1 MMNED
6 KLRDYLKW
14 VTADLHETRQRLR
27 ELEAGDQEPIA
38 IVGMSCRYPGGV
50 TSPDELWRLVA
61 DGTDAV
67 SGFPTERGWD
77 LEGLYDPDP
86 EHAGTAYTRHGG
98 FLHDADRFDAGFFGI
113 SPREALA
120 TDPQQ
125 RLLLETAWELLE
137 RAGIDPSSLKGSKA
151 GVFVGASTSGYASDV
166 VETPDE
172 LEGLL
177 LTGGSGAVL
186 SGRIAYTLGLEG
198 PAVTVDT
205 ACSSSLVALH
215 LAVQALRNGECSMAI
230 AGGVSVMASPL
241 VFVEFSR
248 QRGLSADGR
257 CKPFAAAADGT
268 GWAEGV
274 GMLLVERLSDARK
287 NGHQVLAV
295 VRGSAVN
302 QDGASNGL
310 TAPNGPAQ
318 QRVIREALAASG
330 LTAGQVD
337 AVEAHGTGTTLG
349 DPIEAQALL
358 ATYGR
363 NRPDGRPLRLGSI
376 KSNIGHAQS
385 AAGVAGVIKM
395 VMAMREGVLPRSLH
409 IDEPTPHVDW
419 SSGAVELLTEAMPW
433 PETGEPRRAAVSSFG
448 VSGTNA
454 HTIIE
459 QAPEPAA
466 PESAAP
472 EGGTGAADG
481 TAPPWVLSARTEPAL
496 RAQAARLHA
505 HLAERPGHDAHDV
518 AHALATTRAALE
530 HRAVVTGTDRGQ
542 LLAGLA
548 AVAAGEPAAGTVRG
562 RVSDGLLAFLFTGQG
577 AQRPG
582 MGRELHA
589 AHPVFAAAFDAACAE
604 LDRHLDR
611 PLAEALDGDLVHE
624 TAYTQAALFAV
635 EVALFRLVES
645 WGITPDFLAGH
656 SVGEIAA
663 AHAAGVLSLAD
674 AAQLVAARG
683 RLMQALPAGGAMVS
697 VQADE
702 ETVLPLLAGREDEA
716 GIAAVNG
723 PEAVVISGTEAAV
736 LEIAG
741 TLADRGVKTKR
752 LRVSHAFHSPLMEP
766 MLEEFRAV
774 VSGLSFHAP
783 ALSLVSNV
791 TGTLATTGELTS
803 PDYWVRHVRE
813 AVRFADGIRTLHAE
827 GVRTC
832 LELGP
837 DGTLS
842 AMGQACLDDDTT
854 ALVPALR
861 KDRPEAP
868 ALLAALAALH
878 TRGTGPDWA
887 AFLAGRPARHVD
899 LPTYA
904 FQHDSFWLRAT
915 GSTGDAGA
923 LGLGPAHHP
932 LLGAVVALPEGHL
945 LTARLS
951 VQTHPWLADHVV
963 LGSVVVP
970 GTALLE
976 LAVRAGDEAGCA
988 GVEELTLETPLVMP
1002 PGGGVQLRVSVTGPD
1017 DSGRRTLGL
1026 YSRAE
1031 DAPED
1036 EPWTRHAT
1044 GVLTTTG
1051 RAAST
1056 DLRAWPP
1063 AGAEPVDL
1071 TGLYDGFAA
1080 NGVTYGP
1087 LFRGLRAAWR
1097 RGDEVYAEVALPE
1110 EAAEEAA
1117 RYGVHPALL
1126 DAALHAVGL
1135 GGFVEDTGQP
1145 WLPFVWNGIS
1155 LHATGAAALRV
1166 RATPAG
1172 ADAMSLEIADATG
1185 ASVASVTSLAMRP
1198 VSAEQ
1203 LTTAGTGA
1211 YLDSL
1216 FQIDWIPAPAVT
1228 GPAAPAVALL
1238 AAQGDLAPRL
1248 ARALGDGPAR
1258 PAVHDG
1264 LAAIAAGAQMPD
1276 AVLLPCATEGP
1287 APEQVRAEVRR
1298 VLAAVQDWL
1307 ADERFENSRLV
1318 LVTHGAVAAR
1328 DGEDLADPGLAA
1340 VWGLVR
1346 SAQTENPGR
1355 FLLLDLD
1362 GDDASHRALPAAL
1375 GTALATDEPQLAL
1388 RTGTALVPRLGRVT
1402 ADGGL
1407 VPPPGTDPWRL
1418 EIVDRGTLENLH
1430 LTAHPE
1436 AAAPLEPGQ
1445 VRIAV
1450 RAAGLNFRD
1459 VLNTL
1464 GMYPGK
1470 SGFLGLEGA
1479 GVVVETAPDVTDLA
1493 VGDHVMGLLSGA
1505 FSPLSVADRR
1515 LVVPMPRGWTHA
1527 QAATV
1532 PIAFLTAYYGLFD
1545 IGGLRAGERVLV
1557 HAAAGGVGSA
1567 AVQLARHIGAETFG
1581 TASETKWDTLR
1592 AAGLDDAHIANS
1604 RTLDFE
1610 QEFLAATD
1618 GRGMDVVLDSLAR
1631 EFVDASLRL
1640 LPHGGRFA
1648 EMGKTDIRDPDEVAA
1663 LHPGVHYRNFD
1674 IIEAGPDR
1682 IREILAELLALF
1694 ETGALRPLPVTA
1706 WDVHRAPDA
1715 FRHLGQGRNIGKV
1728 ALTLP
1733 TALDPD
1739 GTILVTGATGT
1750 LGGHLA
1756 RHLVTEHGA
1765 RHLLLTS
1772 RRGPDAPGAAELRD
1786 ELAALGAEVTLAAC
1800 DAADR
1805 EALAALLA
1813 AVPDE
1818 HPLTAIVHTAGVLDD
1833 GVVGALTAD
1842 RLDAVLRPKVD
1853 AARHLHDLTRGLDL
1867 AAFVL
1872 FSSVAGVFGAA
1883 GQANYAAA
1891 NAYLDALA
1899 QHRRRAGLPATSVA
1913 WGLWAE
1919 ASGMTGAL
1927 AEIDRGRMTRSGLT
1941 GMTTAEGL
1949 GLLDT
1954 AVGLARPALVS
1965 LHLDIAGL
1973 RADAEGVPALLRGLV
1988 QSPGRRV
1995 VQPGAGSAEGLAQR
2009 LAGLAP
2015 AEQAQTL
2022 LDLVRTHV
2030 AAVLGHTGA
2039 DSVDGDRAFKEL
2051 GFDSLTAVELRN
2063 RLNGATGLR
2072 LHATLVFDYPN
2083 PTALVEFLRG
2093 ELLGAQ
2099 AQFAV
2104 NGPARAAAPAD
2115 EPIAIVG
2122 MACRFPGG
2130 IASPEE
2136 LWRLLADGGD
2146 AISGFPADRG
2156 WDLDALY
2163 DPDPDRPGTSY
2174 TKEGGFLHDVAGFD
2188 PAFFGISPREAL
2200 ATDPQQRLL
2209 LEAAWEVFE
2218 RAGIDP
2224 SSLKG
2229 SKAGVF
2235 AGVSYHDYG
2244 SHTAA
2249 LPGEVEGYLVTGNSN
2264 SIASGRIA
2272 YTFGLEGPAVTVDT
2286 ACSSSLVALHLAIQ
2300 ALRSGEC
2307 EMALAGGVTV
2317 MAKPDTFVDFARQ
2330 RGLAPD
2336 GRCKA
2341 FAGAADGT
2349 AWAEGVSLLL
2359 VERLSDARRNGHQVL
2374 AVVRGSAVNQDG
2386 ASNGLTAPNGPSQQ
2400 RVIRAALESA
2410 GLGTADVD
2418 AVEAHGTGTRLGDP
2432 IEAQALLATYGR
2444 NRPDDRP
2451 LWLGSLKSNIGH
2463 TQAASGVAGIIKM
2476 VLAMREGLLPRTLH
2490 VDEPTPHVDWSA
2502 GAVELLT
2509 EAVAWPEAEDRPRRA
2524 AVSSFGFSGTNAHV
2538 ILEQAP
2544 AVDEDGAAVHDAPGA
2559 VPWVL
2564 SAKSPAALEQQAGRL
2579 REFVAEHPELSPV
2592 DVAFSLATSRVAMEH
2607 RAVVVGTGREELL
2620 AGLATP
2626 AGGEA
2631 VGGKLAVL
2639 FTGQGAQ
2646 RIGMGRELR
2655 AAFPVFA
2662 DAFGAV
2668 CTELDLERSLVEV
2681 IDEDG
2686 EALDRTEYTQ
2696 AALFAVEVALFRLV
2710 ESWGIRPDFL
2720 AGHSVGEIAAA
2731 HVAGVLSLA
2740 DAARL
2745 VSARG
2750 RLMQALPAGGAM
2762 VAVQADEETVLPL
2775 LAGREAEVG
2784 IAAVNGP
2791 QSVVIS
2797 GAESAV
2803 LEIADALAA
2812 DGVKTK
2818 RLRVSHAFHSPL
2830 MEPMLEDFR
2839 QVVSQLTFSAPSI
2852 PVVATGDVTSP
2863 DYWVA
2868 HVRDA
2873 VRFADG
2879 IRDLESRGVRTFL
2892 ELGPDAVLSAMGQDC
2907 LADEQSAVFVP
2918 VLRKDR
2924 DEERSAVDAL
2934 GRLHTRG
2941 VTVDWQAFF
2950 APSGARRVDLPTYAF
2965 QRERYWLQPTGSR
2978 PGDMASAGLGA
2989 ADHPLLGAAVALPG
3003 SDGFLFTGRLSLS
3016 THPWLADHAV
3026 GGMVLLPGTAFV
3038 ELAMRAGDQANC
3050 GLLEELAL
3058 EIPLVLPERGGV
3070 QLRVSVDEADESGR
3084 RALYVFSRSEDAP
3097 SDEPWTR
3104 HASGLLA
3111 PGRGADT
3118 AVDLSVWPPAGAEP
3132 VDTEGLYEG
3141 LAAGGLDYGPVFQGL
3156 RNAWRLDGEFY
3167 AEVALP
3173 EGADVKEFGLHPALF
3188 DAALHLI
3195 GLSRGE
3201 AAESGPEL
3209 PFAFGDVVLHAV
3221 GASGLRVRMTTL
3233 ESGAASLVF
3242 ADAAGEPVAS
3252 VGSLASRPVST
3263 DELEASRGT
3272 ESLYR
3277 VDWPVVPV
3285 SAVDGTWAAVGAV
3298 PAGSADRF
3306 VVHADVAS
3314 VESAD
3319 AVFAFLPVGSDV
3331 REAAHEALVL
3341 VQSWLAEERFAESR
3355 LVMVTHGAVGVGDAV
3370 TKPAAAAA
3378 WGLVRSAQSE
3388 NPGRFV
3394 LVDVDGA
3401 DASYEVLSSALAVD
3415 EPEFALREGVAYA
3428 PRLTR
3433 ATASVDTAPVWGG
3446 GAVLVTGAMGS
3457 LGGLVARHLVA
3468 AHGVRR
3474 LVLTSRR
3481 GPEAPGAAELRDGL
3495 VALGAEVAVVACDVA
3510 DREALAGLLAGHPV
3524 TAIVHAAGVLDD
3536 GVVES
3541 LTPERLD
3548 AVLRPKA
3555 VAAWNLHELTKDLD
3569 LTAFVLFSSAAGVF
3583 GNAGQANYAAA
3594 NAYLDALAHYR
3605 RAAGL
3610 PATSLA
3616 WGLWADGA
3624 GMAGELGAAEQDR
3637 LERAGSRGLAADEGL
3652 RLFDA
3657 ATVRS
3662 DEALFVPVHL
3672 DLTARFASD
3681 GPVPALLR
3689 RLVRGPQRRTAATGA
3704 TEAAGSWKGRF
3715 AGLAEAERERALVDL
3730 VRAQVAGALGYTSSG
3745 AVELGRAF
3753 SELGFDSLTALELR
3767 NRLSSE
3773 TGVRLPATLVFDY
3786 PTPAALLAF
3795 LREELSGVR
3804 PALSTPA
3811 RPVVGPADDEPI
3823 AIVGMACR
3831 YPGGIASPEDLWR
3844 LVAGEGDAISAF
3856 PTDRGWDLDAL
3867 YHPDPDH
3874 HGTSYTRE
3882 GGFLHR
3888 AADFDPEFFGVSPRE
3903 AVAMDPQQ
3911 RLLLE
3916 TTWEAFER
3924 AGIDPASA
3932 RGSRTGV
3939 FAGVMYYDY
3948 ALRLKAVPDELEGY
3962 VGMGSA
3968 GSVVSGRLAY
3978 SFGLEGPTVTV
3989 DTACS
3994 SSLVALHLAAQAL
4007 RNGECD
4013 MALAGGVT
4021 VMSAPSTFVEFS
4033 RQRGLSADG
4042 RCKPFAAAADG
4053 TGWSEGVGMLVVERL
4068 SDARRNGHQVLAV
4081 VRGSAVNQDGASNGL
4096 TAPNGPSQQRVIRAA
4111 LESAGLTAADVDAVE
4126 AHGTGTRLGDPI
4138 EAQALLATYGQDRPE
4153 DRPLR
4158 LGSLKS
4164 NIGHTQAAAGVG
4176 GVIKMV
4182 MAMREGVLPR
4192 TLHVDEPTPH
4202 VDWSAG
4208 AVELLTEATPWPEA
4222 AGPRRAGVSSF
4233 GFSGTNAHVILEQA
4247 PVTAED
4253 EPVRDT
4259 DGGVAPWVLS
4269 AKSEAALAQQAERL
4283 REFLTDRPELSPMDV
4298 AFSLATSRAV
4308 LEHRAVVTGASRE
4321 ELLSALK
4328 SVAAGENGTVAAD
4341 GRLAVLFTG
4350 QGAQRIGMG
4359 RELRAAFPVFADAFE
4374 AVCAEL
4380 DLERSLVEVIDGD
4393 GEALDRTEYTQVALF
4408 AVEVALFRL
4417 VESWGIRPDFLAG
4430 HSVGEIAAAHVAGVL
4445 SLADAA
4451 RLVAARGRLMQALP
4465 AGGAMVSVQAA
4476 EETVLPLLA
4485 GREGEVG
4492 IAAVNGP
4499 RSVVISG
4506 AESAVLEIADALAA
4520 GGVKTKRLRV
4530 SHAFHSPLMEPMLED
4545 FRQVVSQLTFSEP
4558 SIPIVASGDV
4568 TSPDYWVAHVRDA
4581 VRFADAIRD
4590 LEAEGVRTFLEL
4602 GPDGVLS
4609 AMGQDCL
4616 ADDRSA
4622 IFVPALRKDR
4632 DEQRT
4637 LVDALGRLH
4646 THGVTVDWHAFLAPH
4661 HARRIDLPTY
4671 AFQHQHYWL
4680 DEAAPAIGDV
4690 VSAGLGAADHPLL
4703 GAAVPLADSDGYLFT
4718 GRLSLGTHPWLVDHA
4733 VSGTVLVPGT
4743 AFVELAAVAADRVGC
4758 GLLEELTLEAP
4769 LVLSPQGGVQLQVS
4783 VGAPDEEGRRSLSV
4797 HARPQDAGPDTPWL
4811 RHATGLLAGGA
4822 PAAGFDL
4829 AVWPPTGAE
4838 PLDTEGL
4845 YEGLAVGGLE
4855 YGPVFQGL
4863 RKAWRLGEEVYAEVS
4878 LPEDVEARAFGLHPA
4893 LLDAALH
4900 TIGLGGFVAET
4911 GSPHLPF
4918 AWSDVALFAVGAS
4931 TLRVK
4936 VSPAGGTAVSL
4947 LLADAA
4953 GSAVASVGS
4962 LAVRPV
4968 SAGQLALAGRAQHI
4982 ESMFVVDWRMVAPD
4996 AGSVEDGSRA
5006 VLDTDGGVLHA
5017 ALERTGAKV
5026 AVATELEALLSA
5038 GVVPTT
5044 VLAAVPA
5051 AEGHG
5056 ADAVRE
5062 AAHRALGLVRSW
5074 LAEERFAE
5082 SRLVVVVSGS
5092 VAVDGDDVVT
5102 EPALAAVRGL
5112 VRSAQSE
5119 NPGRFVLVDV
5129 DGTDASY
5136 EALASVLALDEPEFA
5151 LRGGVAYAPRLT
5163 RAAASVD
5170 TAPVWG
5176 EGPVLVTGATG
5187 SLGGLV
5193 ARHLVTAHGVR
5204 RLVLTSRRGPEAPG
5218 AAELRGELVAL
5229 GAEVAVVACDVADRE
5244 ALAGLLAG
5252 YPVSAVVHAA
5262 GVLDDGVVESL
5273 TPERLDAVLRPKAVA
5288 AWNLHELTK
5297 DLDLTAFVLFSSA
5310 AGVFGNAG
5318 QANYAAANS
5327 FLDALAEH
5335 RRAAGLPA
5343 TSLAWGLWA
5352 DEAGMAGELAD
5363 HDRVR
5368 MSRSGVAPLSAKEG
5382 LGLFDLAESIGRA
5395 VMMPMHLDLPA
5406 LGAGS
5411 GQVPALLRGLFR
5423 VPARR
5428 VVVTDTDPSTTLQQR
5443 LSGLSRVE
5451 QDSLLLDLVR
5461 AQAASVL
5468 SYAGPEAIGPDRAF
5482 SEFGFDSLTAVEL
5495 RNRLNTAT
5503 GLRLPATLMF
5513 DYPTSRALADHLR
5526 SELAPADEP
5535 DGDSEGDRIR
5545 RILLSIPP
5553 ARLRDAGLMETL
5565 LELAD
5570 FRGEP
5575 SAPDETEEKDSID
5588 AMDADSLIQMALGG
5602 AGFDDDVTR
5611 EG

>member
-1 MMNED
+1 MNED

-50 TSPDELWRLVA
+50 TSPEDLWRLVA
-61 DGTDAV
+61 DGTDAI
-67 SGFPTERGWD
+67 SEFPTERGWD

-125 RLLLETAWELLE
+125 RLLLEAAWELLE
-137 RAGIDPSSLKGSKA
+137 RAGIDPASLKGSKA
-151 GVFVGASTSGYASDV
+151 GVFVGASTSGYGSDV
-166 VETPDE
+166 AETPDE

-287 NGHQVLAV
+287 NGHRVLAV

-310 TAPNGPAQ
+310 TAPNGPSQ
-318 QRVIREALAASG
+318 QRVIRAALAAAG
-330 LTAGQVD
+330 LSAGQVD

-363 NRPDGRPLRLGSI
+363 NRPAGRPLRLGSI
-376 KSNIGHAQS
+376 KSNIGHAQA
-385 AAGVAGVIKM
+385 AAGVAGIIKM
-395 VMAMREGVLPRSLH
+395 VMAIRAGVLPRSLH

-419 SSGAVELLTEAMPW
+419 SAGAVELLTDALPW

-459 QAPEPAA
+459 QAPEPADA
-466 PESAAP
+466 EPAAP
-472 EGGTGAADG
+472 GDG
-481 TAPPWVLSARTEPAL
+481 TDDAVLPWVVSARTESAL
-496 RAQAARLHA
+496 RAQAARLHT
-505 HLAERPGHDAHDV
+505 HLAEHPEHGPRDI

-530 HRAVVTGTDRGQ
+530 HRAVVTGTGRGQ

-548 AVAAGEPAAGTVRG
+548 AVAAGEPAAGTAQG

-589 AHPVFAAAFDAACAE
+589 AHPVFAAAFDAAAAE

-611 PLAEALDGDLVHE
+611 PLAEALDGDLVHR

-683 RLMQALPAGGAMVS
+683 RLMQALPDGGAMLS
-697 VQADE
+697 VRAPE

-723 PEAVVISGTEAAV
+723 PEAVVISGTGTAV
-736 LEIAG
+736 QEIAEA
-741 TLADRGVKTKR
+741 LAADGVKTKR

-791 TGTLATTGELTS
+791 TGALATTEELTS

-827 GVRTC
+827 GVRTY

-837 DGTLS
+837 DGTLT
-842 AMGQACLDDDTT
+842 AMAQACLDDDTA

-868 ALLAALAALH
+868 ALLAALARLH

-887 AFLAGRPARHVD
+887 AVLAGPPARHVD

-904 FQHDSFWLRAT
+904 FQHDSYWLRAT
-915 GSTGDAGA
+915 GSTGDASA

-963 LGSVVVP
+963 LGNVVVP

-988 GVEELTLETPLVMP
+988 AVEELTLETPLVMP
-1002 PGGGVQLRVSVTGPD
+1002 VSGGVQLRVSVTGPD
-1017 DSGRRTLGL
+1017 DTGRRTLGL

-1051 RAAST
+1051 RAAT
-1056 DLRAWPP
+1056 VDLRAWPP

-1071 TGLYDGFAA
+1071 TGLYDGFTA
-1080 NGVTYGP
+1080 NGVGYGP

-1110 EAAEEAA
+1110 DAAADAA
-1117 RYGVHPALL
+1117 RYGLHPALL
-1126 DAALHAVGL
+1126 DAALHSVGL

-1145 WLPFVWNGIS
+1145 WLPFVWNNVS

-1166 RATPAG
+1166 KATPAG
-1172 ADAMSLEIADATG
+1172 ADAMALEIADATG
-1185 ASVASVTSLAMRP
+1185 ASVASVTSLALRP
-1198 VSAEQ
+1198 VSADQ
-1203 LTTAGTGA
+1203 LATPGTGA
-1211 YLDSL
+1211 HLDSL
-1216 FQIDWIPAPAVT
+1216 FHVDWTPAPAVT
-1228 GPAAPAVALL
+1228 DPAAPTVALL
-1238 AAQGDLAPRL
+1238 APADDRL
-1248 ARALGDGPAR
+1248 AHALGPAR

-1264 LAAIAAGAQMPD
+1264 LAALAAEAGTGTPVPD
-1276 AVLLPCATEGP
+1276 AVLLVPATEGP
-1287 APEQVRAEVRR
+1287 DPERIRAEVRR
-1298 VLAAVQDWL
+1298 VLATVQDWL
-1307 ADERFENSRLV
+1307 ADERFEHSRLV

-1328 DGEDLADPGLAA
+1328 DGEDTDPGLAA

-1355 FLLLDLD
+1355 FLLLDID
-1362 GDDASHRALPAAL
+1362 TDDATHRALPTAL

-1388 RTGTALVPRLGRVT
+1388 RTGTALVPRLARVP

-1418 EIVDRGTLENLH
+1418 EITDRGTLENLH

-1493 VGDHVMGLLSGA
+1493 VGDRVMGLLSGA

-1515 LVVPMPRGWTHA
+1515 LIVPMPRGWTYA

-1567 AVQLARHIGAETFG
+1567 AVQLARHVGADTFG
-1581 TASETKWDTLR
+1581 TASEAKWDTLR
-1592 AAGLDDAHIANS
+1592 AAGLDDTHIANS

-1610 QEFLAATD
+1610 HKFLAAT
-1618 GRGMDVVLDSLAR
+1618 GGQGMDVVLDSLAR

-1648 EMGKTDIRDPDEVAA
+1648 EMGKTDIRDPEEVAA

-1694 ETGALRPLPVTA
+1694 EAGALRPLPVTA
-1706 WDVHRAPDA
+1706 WDVHSAPDA

-1739 GTILVTGATGT
+1739 GTVLITGATGT

-1772 RRGPDAPGAAELRD
+1772 RRGPDAPGADELR
-1786 ELAALGAEVTLAAC
+1786 AALEELGARVTLAAC

-1805 EALAALLA
+1805 DALAALLA

-1818 HPLTAIVHTAGVLDD
+1818 HPLTAVVHTAGVIDD
-1833 GVVGALTAD
+1833 GVVGALTPE

-1853 AARHLHDLTRGLDL
+1853 AARHLHDLTRHLDL
-1867 AAFVL
+1867 SAFVL

-1919 ASGMTGAL
+1919 SSGMTGTL
-1927 AEIDRGRMTRSGLT
+1927 AEIDRGRMTRSGVT
-1941 GMTTAEGL
+1941 GMSTAEGL

-1965 LHLDIAGL
+1965 MHLDIAGL

-1988 QSPGRRV
+1988 QGPGRRV

-2009 LAGLAP
+2009 LAGLTP
-2015 AEQAQTL
+2015 DEQAQTL

-2039 DSVDGDRAFKEL
+2039 QSVDGDRAFKEL

-2083 PTALVEFLRG
+2083 PAALVAHLRD

-2099 AQFAV
+2099 PQFTAAA
-2104 NGPARAAAPAD
+2104 PARATAAPAD

-2130 IASPEE
+2130 ITTPEE
-2136 LWRLLADGGD
+2136 LWRLLAEGGD
-2146 AISGFPADRG
+2146 AISGFPTDRG

-2224 SSLKG
+2224 GTLRG

-2244 SHTAA
+2244 SNTAA
-2249 LPGEVEGYLVTGNSN
+2249 MPGEVEGYLVTGNSN

-2286 ACSSSLVALHLAIQ
+2286 ACSSSLVALHLAMQ

-2307 EMALAGGVTV
+2307 TMALAGGVTV

-2374 AVVRGSAVNQDG
+2374 AVVRGSAINQDG

-2400 RVIRAALESA
+2400 RVIRAALDSA
-2410 GLGTADVD
+2410 GLTPADID

-2432 IEAQALLATYGR
+2432 IEAQALLATYGQ

-2476 VLAMREGLLPRTLH
+2476 VLALREGLLPRTLH

-2509 EAVAWPEAEDRPRRA
+2509 DAVEWPDDEDRPRRA

-2538 ILEQAP
+2538 IIEQAP
-2544 AVDEDGAAVHDAPGA
+2544 AAPEKEPTPSTPDGGI
-2559 VPWVL
+2559 VPWL
-2564 SAKSPAALEQQAGRL
+2564 ISAKTAAALTQQGERL

-2592 DVAFSLATSRVAMEH
+2592 DVAFTLATSRVAMEH
-2607 RAVVVGTGREELL
+2607 RAVVVGGTREELL
-2620 AGLATP
+2620 TGLTSSLV
-2626 AGGEA
+2626 GDEA

-2646 RIGMGRELR
+2646 RVGMGRELR

-2662 DAFGAV
+2662 DAFAEV
-2668 CTELDLERSLVEV
+2668 CVELDGHVGRSLVGV

-2686 EALDRTEYTQ
+2686 EALDRTEFTQ
-2696 AALFAVEVALFRLV
+2696 AALFAVEVALYRLV
-2710 ESWGIRPDFL
+2710 ESWGVRPDFL

-2745 VSARG
+2745 VAARG

-2762 VAVQADEETVLPL
+2762 VSVQASEETVLPL
-2775 LAGREAEVG
+2775 LAGREDEVG

-2791 QSVVIS
+2791 ASVVVS
-2797 GAESAV
+2797 GVESAV
-2803 LEIADALAA
+2803 VEIAEALAA
-2812 DGVKTK
+2812 EGVKTK

-2830 MEPMLEDFR
+2830 MDPMLEDFR
-2839 QVVSQLTFSAPSI
+2839 HVVSRLTFSSPAI
-2852 PVVATGDVTSP
+2852 PVVVNGDVTSP
-2863 DYWVA
+2863 DYWVD

-2873 VRFADG
+2873 VRFADCVG
-2879 IRDLESRGVRTFL
+2879 ELEGRGVRTFL
-2892 ELGPDAVLSAMGQDC
+2892 ELGPDAVLSAMGPECVTDAAFVPA
-2907 LADEQSAVFVP
+2907 LRKGRDEQHTV
-2918 VLRKDR
+2918 
-2924 DEERSAVDAL
+2924 VDAL

-2941 VTVDWQAFF
+2941 VTVDWPAFF
-2950 APSGARRVDLPTYAF
+2950 APYQARRVDLPTYAF
-2965 QRERYWLQPTGSR
+2965 QRERYWLQPSGSR

-2989 ADHPLLGAAVALPG
+2989 TDHPLLGAAVALPG
-3003 SDGFLFTGRLSLS
+3003 SDGFLFSGRLSLS

-3026 GGMVLLPGTAFV
+3026 GGAVLLPGTAFV
-3038 ELAMRAGDQANC
+3038 ELALHAGDQVDS

-3058 EIPLVLPERGGV
+3058 EVPLILPERGGV
-3070 QLRVSVDEADESGR
+3070 QLRVSVDEADASGR
-3084 RALYVFSRSEDAP
+3084 RALHVFSRSEDAP

-3111 PGRGADT
+3111 PGQGREP

-3132 VDTEGLYEG
+3132 VGTEDLYEG
-3141 LAAGGLDYGPVFQGL
+3141 LAAGGLHYGPVFRGL
-3156 RNAWRLDGEFY
+3156 RSAWRLGADFY

-3173 EGADVKEFGLHPALF
+3173 EGADATSFGLHPALF

-3209 PFAFGDVVLHAV
+3209 PFAFNDVVLHAV
-3221 GASGLRVRMTTL
+3221 GASGLRVRMTTT
-3233 ESGAASLVF
+3233 ESGAASLEF

-3252 VGSLASRPVST
+3252 VGSLAARPVSA
-3263 DELEASRGT
+3263 DALKASRGM

-3277 VDWPVVPV
+3277 VEWPAVPV
-3285 SAVDGTWAAVGAV
+3285 AAVDGTRVAVGAV
-3298 PAGSADRF
+3298 PAALADRLA
-3306 VVHADVAS
+3306 VHADVAS

-3319 AVFAFLPVGSDV
+3319 VVFAFPSAGSGV
-3331 REAAHEALVL
+3331 REAAHEALAL
-3341 VQSWLAEERFAESR
+3341 VQSWLAEERFAASR
-3355 LVMVTHGAVGVGDAV
+3355 LVVVTRGAVAVGDGDVVADPALAAV
-3370 TKPAAAAA
+3370 

-3394 LVDVDGA
+3394 LVDVDGT
-3401 DASYEVLSSALAVD
+3401 DASYELLTSESAVD
-3415 EPEFALREGVAYA
+3415 EPEFALREGVAHA

-3433 ATASVDTAPVWGG
+3433 AAASGDGAAVWGEG
-3446 GAVLVTGAMGS
+3446 PVLVTGATGS

-3468 AHGVRR
+3468 EHGVRR

-3481 GPEAPGAAELRDGL
+3481 GLDAPGAAELRAEL
-3495 VALGAEVAVVACDVA
+3495 VALGAEVAVAACDVS
-3510 DREALAGLLAGHPV
+3510 DRGALAALLAEHPV
-3524 TAIVHAAGVLDD
+3524 TGVVHAAGVLDD
-3536 GVVES
+3536 GVVEA
-3541 LTPERLD
+3541 LTTERLD

-3569 LTAFVLFSSAAGVF
+3569 LTAFVLFSSAAGVI

-3594 NAYLDALAHYR
+3594 NAYLDALAHHR

-3624 GMAGELGAAEQDR
+3624 GMAGALGTVEQNR

-3657 ATVRS
+3657 ATARP

-3672 DLTARFASD
+3672 DLPAS
-3681 GPVPALLR
+3681 GEVPPLLR
-3689 RLVRGPQRRTAATGA
+3689 RLVRGPKRRAVAAAADAAT
-3704 TEAAGSWKGRF
+3704 GSWKGRF
-3715 AGLAEAERERALVDL
+3715 AGLAEGERERALVEL
-3730 VRAQVAGALGYTSSG
+3730 VREQVAGALGYASS
-3745 AVELGRAF
+3745 ASVELGKVF
-3753 SELGFDSLTALELR
+3753 GELGFDSLTALELR
-3767 NRLSSE
+3767 NRLSGE
-3773 TGVRLPATLVFDY
+3773 TGVRLPATLIFDY
-3786 PTPAALLAF
+3786 PTPAALLDF
-3795 LREELSGVR
+3795 LRGELSGVR
-3804 PALSTPA
+3804 TAPSTPA
-3811 RPVVGPADDEPI
+3811 ERTAGAVDDEPI

-3831 YPGGIASPEDLWR
+3831 YPGGISSPEDLWR
-3844 LVAGEGDAISAF
+3844 LVTEGGDAISEF

-3874 HGTSYTRE
+3874 HGTSYTRH
-3882 GGFLHR
+3882 GGFLHQ

-3994 SSLVALHLAAQAL
+3994 SSLVALHLAVQAL

-4021 VMSAPSTFVEFS
+4021 IMSAPSTFVEFS

-4068 SDARRNGHQVLAV
+4068 SDARRKGHQVLAV

-4111 LESAGLTAADVDAVE
+4111 LESAGLVAADVDAVE
-4126 AHGTGTRLGDPI
+4126 AHGTGTTLGDPI

-4153 DRPLR
+4153 GRPLW

-4164 NIGHTQAAAGVG
+4164 NIGHAQAAAGVG

-4182 MAMREGVLPR
+4182 MAMREGLLPR

-4208 AVELLTEATPWPEA
+4208 AVELLTEAMPWPGVDA
-4222 AGPRRAGVSSF
+4222 PRRAGVSSF

-4247 PVTAED
+4247 PVAVEG
-4253 EPVRDT
+4253 EPEGREAP
-4259 DGGVAPWVLS
+4259 GVVPWVLS
-4269 AKSEAALAQQAERL
+4269 AKSVGALEQQAVRL
-4283 REFLTDRPELSPMDV
+4283 REFVAGRPELEPVDV
-4298 AFSLATSRAV
+4298 AFSLASSRAA
-4308 LEHRAVVTGASRE
+4308 LEHRAVVSGASRE
-4321 ELLSALK
+4321 ELL
-4328 SVAAGENGTVAAD
+4328 AGLGAVTGTVVVE
-4341 GRLAVLFTG
+4341 GRFAVLFTG
-4350 QGAQRIGMG
+4350 QGVQRVGMG
-4359 RELRAAFPVFADAFE
+4359 RELRAAFPVFADAFAE
-4374 AVCAEL
+4374 VCAEL
-4380 DLERSLVEVIDGD
+4380 DVHLGRSLVGVIDED
-4393 GEALDRTEYTQVALF
+4393 GEALDRTEFTQAALF
-4408 AVEVALFRL
+4408 AVEVALYRL
-4417 VESWGIRPDFLAG
+4417 VESWGVRPDFLAG

-4465 AGGAMVSVQAA
+4465 AGGAMVSVQAS

-4485 GREGEVG
+4485 GREDEVG

-4499 RSVVISG
+4499 ASVVVSG
-4506 AESAVLEIADALAA
+4506 VESAVVEIAEALAA
-4520 GGVKTKRLRV
+4520 EGVKTKRLRV
-4530 SHAFHSPLMEPMLED
+4530 SHAFHSPLMDPMLED
-4545 FRQVVSQLTFSEP
+4545 FRHVVSGLTFSAP
-4558 SIPIVASGDV
+4558 AIPVVVHGDV
-4568 TSPDYWVAHVRDA
+4568 TSPDYWVDHVRDA
-4581 VRFADAIRD
+4581 VRFADTVRT
-4590 LEAEGVRTFLEL
+4590 LEADGVRTFLEL
-4602 GPDGVLS
+4602 GPDAVLS
-4609 AMGQDCL
+4609 AMGPDAAPDC
-4616 ADDRSA
+4616 A
-4622 IFVPALRKDR
+4622 FVPALRKNR

-4637 LVDALGRLH
+4637 IVEALGRLH
-4646 THGVTVDWHAFLAPH
+4646 THGVTVDWPAFFAPH
-4661 HARRIDLPTY
+4661 HPRRVDLPTY
-4671 AFQHQHYWL
+4671 AFQHRRYWL
-4680 DEAAPAIGDV
+4680 DEATPAIGDV

-4703 GAAVPLADSDGYLFT
+4703 GAAVPLADSDGHLFT
-4718 GRLSLGTHPWLVDHA
+4718 GRLSLATHPWLVDHA

-4769 LVLSPQGGVQLQVS
+4769 LVLSSQGGVQLQVS
-4783 VGAPDEEGRRSLSV
+4783 VGAPDEGGRRTLSV
-4797 HARPQDAGPDTPWL
+4797 HARAHDAGPDTPWV
-4811 RHATGLLAGGA
+4811 RHATGLLAAAA
-4822 PAAGFDL
+4822 PSAGFDL
-4829 AVWPPTGAE
+4829 AAWPPAGAE
-4838 PLDTEGL
+4838 RLDTDGL

-4863 RKAWRLGEEVYAEVS
+4863 TGAWRLGEDVYAEVS
-4878 LPEDVEARAFGLHPA
+4878 LPEDVAAEGFGLHPA

-4911 GSPHLPF
+4911 GRPHLPF
-4918 AWSDVALFAVGAS
+4918 AWSDVALYAVGAS

-4936 VSPAGGTAVSL
+4936 VSPAGGAAVSL
-4947 LLADAA
+4947 WLADAA

-4968 SAGQLALAGRAQHI
+4968 SAEQLARAGQAQHV
-4982 ESMFVVDWRMVAPD
+4982 ESMFVVDWRVVATDP
-4996 AGSVEDGSRA
+4996 GSFEDGARA

-5017 ALERTGAKV
+5017 AVERTGARVPV
-5026 AVATELEALLSA
+5026 ALEIAALLSEDE
-5038 GVVPTT
+5038 VPAT
-5044 VLAAVPA
+5044 VFAAVPSA
-5051 AEGHG
+5051 AEHG
-5056 ADAVRE
+5056 ADAVRDV
-5062 AAHRALGLVRSW
+5062 ALRALGLVQSW
-5074 LAEERFAE
+5074 LAEERFAA
-5082 SRLVVVVSGS
+5082 STLVLVTRGA
-5092 VAVDGDDVVT
+5092 VAAGDGDVVAD
-5102 EPALAAVRGL
+5102 PALAAVWGL

-5136 EALASVLALDEPEFA
+5136 EALASVTALDEPQLA
-5151 LRGGVAYAPRLT
+5151 LREGVAHAPRLAKAGLAT
-5163 RAAASVD
+5163 D
-5170 TAPVWG
+5170 TAPAWG

-5193 ARHLVTAHGVR
+5193 ARHLVAEHGVR
-5204 RLVLTSRRGPEAPG
+5204 RLVLTSRRGLDAPG
-5218 AAELRGELVAL
+5218 AAELRAELVAL
-5229 GAEVAVVACDVADRE
+5229 GAEVAVAACDVSDRG
-5244 ALAGLLAG
+5244 ALAALLAEH
-5252 YPVSAVVHAA
+5252 PVTGVVHAA
-5262 GVLDDGVVESL
+5262 GVLDDGVVEAL
-5273 TPERLDAVLRPKAVA
+5273 TAERLDAVLRPKAVA

-5318 QANYAAANS
+5318 QANYAAANAYV
-5327 FLDALAEH
+5327 DALAEH

-5352 DEAGMAGELAD
+5352 DSADGTGMAGELGD
-5363 HDRVR
+5363 HDRAR

-5382 LGLFDLAESIGRA
+5382 LGLFDLAEGIGRA

-5406 LGAGS
+5406 LGAGG

-5423 VPARR
+5423 TPARR
-5428 VVVTDTDPSTTLQQR
+5428 AVVTETDPSTTLRQR

-5451 QDSLLLDLVR
+5451 QDSVLLDLVR

-5468 SYAGPEAIGPDRAF
+5468 SYSGPEAIGPDRAF

-5545 RILLSIPP
+5545 GILMSIPL

-5570 FRGEP
+5570 FRGESP
-5575 SAPDETEEKDSID
+5575 APDETEEKDSID